1 HSGVSPRCFGVDFPG
16 SHNFKPPTCCEARL
30 DRKNPRSL
38 KRPLKRLCST
48 LWRRWTTDAGAPSGA
63 HRPSFDADEWTLRA
77 QVSDRKSNMAEV
89 FTYKACPTRFHCG
102 SENSHVQLVNL
113 WGPNNSR
120 LTAYSCSMNVDVDGE
135 PQAYGPPDIHP
146 VPRDSL
152 QDAGWLSPG
161 KNAEKRAAY
170 DQKFPAAMQR
180 LNDLTDR
187 LHAKNPPLDHATKV
201 AIEKDIGEVR
211 KELHKLNPYYADKP
225 MPVNNGKVFWH
236 WYGVSAMTEEQ
247 GRREIYDAKMPGIPP
262 RHPELHVKPELVD
275 VHGKYPVVQS
285 KYEPGPGYYVSPISA
300 GFGAG
305 SNQKFRPWDQRYYL
319 PADVV
324 SSNDPVQAPYGALSS
339 GLTRIAGVHLHDQV
353 FAINRATGATLTFPF
368 MDGPTATKLQ
378 NALFLRFSSSA
389 EKRCFSST
397 AENRLRK
404 KIDAIG
410 TIESLSSCTLRSRV
424 PNRLGKPSR
433 ISPAPPTPTS
443 SPSSWRFWPAPGALR
458 TPCRN
463 SRG

>member
-1 HSGVSPRCFGVDFPG
+1 
-16 SHNFKPPTCCEARL
+16 
-30 DRKNPRSL
+30 
-38 KRPLKRLCST
+38 
-48 LWRRWTTDAGAPSGA
+48 
-63 HRPSFDADEWTLRA
+63 
-77 QVSDRKSNMAEV
+77 MAEA

-102 SENSHVQLVNL
+102 SENSHVQLINL

-120 LTAYSCSMNVDVDGE
+120 ATAYSCSMNVDVDGE

-225 MPVNNGKVFWH
+225 MPINNGKVFWH

-247 GRREIYDAKMPGIPP
+247 ARREIYDPKIPGIPP
-262 RHPELHVKPELVD
+262 RHPELHVKPELAD
-275 VHGKYPVVQS
+275 VRGKYPVVQS

-300 GFGAG
+300 GFSAG
-305 SNQKFRPWDQRYYL
+305 SNQKYPQWDQRYYL
-319 PADVV
+319 PADVA

-339 GLTRIAGVHLHDQV
+339 GLTRVAGVHLRDQV

-368 MDGPTATKLQ
+368 MDGAYGNKV
-378 NALFLRFSSSA
+378 A
-389 EKRCFSST
+389 EC
-397 AENRLRK
+397 
-404 KIDAIG
+404 
-410 TIESLSSCTLRSRV
+410 SLSAFLKLGGKEVFLKHR
-424 PNRLGKPSR
+424 GKPTTEKDRRHWDNREFEILYLAFPRSQ
-433 ISPAPPTPTS
+433 SPWQALKNFAGASNADELPILLAFLAGTRGAADAVSEFNRWQGSNLASKP
-443 SPSSWRFWPAPGALR
+443 SPLHFDIIERGLR
-458 TPCRN
+458 TGGFN
-463 SRG
+463 S